1 MLYLTAYVPT
11 KSLKDECEVII
22 DLYGLGANCEAYSAG
37 VGAWAQ
43 DTAEGIVP
51 LLLYLYARHDATIEI
66 ERGDCDVEKEKERL

>member
-66 ERGDCDVEKEKERL
+66 ERG